1 MLKKGIFAPLKK
13 IFVILIGKIKIHMP
27 VYLPKEKVQEIFKTH
42 SGSATNTGDTQG
54 QIALFTFRIEQLSA
68 HLQTNKKDHAC
79 RRQLLTL
86 VGKRKRLLTYLQ
98 NKNIATYRELIAK
111 LNIRK

>member
-1 MLKKGIFAPLKK
+1 
-13 IFVILIGKIKIHMP
+13 MP
-27 VYLPKEKVQEIFKTH
+27 VYLPKEKVEEIFNTYA
-42 SGSATNTGDTQG
+42 GSPTNTGDTQG
-54 QIALFTFRIEQLSA
+54 QVALFTFRIEKLSE

-98 NKNIATYRELIAK
+98 NKNIAAYRELIAK
-111 LNIRK
+111 LHIRK